1 MEEVIKITLISAG
14 AVLGGALIGVF
25 GQLLANWI
33 SYGNQIRYV
42 QRKIYFQKKLEYAE
56 KTLEI
61 IDLRVRKFV
70 DFYNLLKKI
79 PFKDRTNIN
88 SAFSIQYLNG
98 ESPLF
103 QNKSNLYF
111 TKFLFPK
118 EIMVYLDLE
127 KEFQD
132 KIKKLENNN
141 NEDHFKKG
149 ISEIGYL
156 LQDKILAQTQSISTS
171 FKKELER

>member
-1 MEEVIKITLISAG
+1 MEEIIKITLISAG
-14 AVLGGALIGVF
+14 AVLGGAVIGVF

-33 SYGNQIRYV
+33 SYENQIKYA
-42 QRKIYFQKKLEYAE
+42 QRKVYFQKKLEYAE
-56 KTLEI
+56 KTLEV

-88 SAFSIQYLNG
+88 HVFSIQSLNG

-118 EIMVYLDLE
+118 EILVYLDLE

-132 KIKKLENNN
+132 KIKELEKKD
-141 NEDHFKKG
+141 NENHFKKE
-149 ISEIGYL
+149 ISEIGYF
-156 LQDKILAQTQSISTS
+156 LQEKIISQAQSISIS
-171 FKKELER
+171 FKKELEK